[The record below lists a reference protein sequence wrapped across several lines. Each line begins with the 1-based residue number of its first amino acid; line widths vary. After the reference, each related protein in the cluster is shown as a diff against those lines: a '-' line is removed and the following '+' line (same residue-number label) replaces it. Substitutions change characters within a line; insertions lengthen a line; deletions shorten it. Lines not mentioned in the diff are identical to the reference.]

1 MYDVIVIG
9 AGPAGAA
16 AAKTIADAGRSVLM
30 VEMKKMPRNKSCSG
44 LLIQKSLRL
53 VSEVFGAEP
62 PCEVQCTPTDN
73 HGMVFINEAGQEH
86 KFEQL
91 GLNIW
96 RHSFDHWLAQ
106 LAAKAGAEVRDNTA
120 ALSCEEQNGIV
131 TVEISSGGRKCT
143 EQAVAVI
150 VCEGAGGGIK
160 RKLLGTSR
168 DYVHTYQTFNRGRV
182 NLDSHFFYAFLQR
195 EFSQHDAWVNVKDDN
210 LILGVAGAD
219 PAKLAS
225 FYRAF
230 TDFLARQHSLQIE
243 ETRRS
248 ERWIMPRIRPGC
260 PVDYGI
266 SRVLF
271 AGEAAGFL
279 NPMGEGISS
288 GLESGRAAA
297 NAVLELLNRKTPSQE
312 LLAVY
317 ERDVAST
324 RDYMVRQWR
333 FTAQISTSFKNME

>member
-16 AAKTIADAGRSVLM
+16 AAKTIADAGRRVLM
-30 VEMKKMPRNKSCSG
+30 VELKKMPRNKSCSG
-44 LLIQKSLRL
+44 LLIQKSLKL

-62 PCEVQCTPTDN
+62 PCEVQCSPTDN
-73 HGMVFINEAGQEH
+73 RGMIFINEEGQEY
-86 KFEQL
+86 KFEQS

-96 RHSFDHWLAQ
+96 RHSFDNWLAQ

-120 ALSCEEQNGIV
+120 ALFCNEKNGVV
-131 TVEISSGGRKCT
+131 TVGLSSGGRKYT

-150 VCEGAGGGIK
+150 VCEGAGSGIK
-160 RKLLGTSR
+160 RKLLGASR
-168 DYVHTYQTFNRGRV
+168 DYIHTYQTFNRGRV
-182 NLDSHFFYAFLQR
+182 DLDPHFFYAFLQR
-195 EFSQHDAWVNVKDDN
+195 AFSEHDAWVNVKGDN

-219 PAKLAS
+219 PVKLAS

-230 TDFLARQHSLQIE
+230 ADYLARQHGLHIE

-248 ERWIMPRIRPGC
+248 ERWIMPHIRPGC

-266 SRVLF
+266 GRVLF
-271 AGEAAGFL
+271 AGEVAGFL

-297 NAVLELLNRKTPSQE
+297 NTVLELLNRKIPSQE

-333 FTAQISTSFKNME
+333 FTAQISTAFKDMR